1 MIHLLRS
8 YVSYFFTF
16 KPYQGSS
23 FSTFPGSILL
33 FKPFGKFI
41 KFHPQGCLLG
51 QITYKRWVRKDVPL
65 TRLLWRIMWN
75 RKLAEKIETKEK
87 TKKYLKIFKEFLHCK
102 EESDI
107 YLDNFI
113 PSVWQKDGKDY
124 KLLCLVL
131 SFKRYFH
138 NFLLADGSVALF
150 LSARQFV

>member
-1 MIHLLRS
+1 MFKWSFVLYIVILHTEKAWNKFLYTSWFFSHVRKMIHLLRS

-75 RKLAEKIETKEK
+75 RKLAEKMHKRENKE
-87 TKKYLKIFKEFLHCK
+87 IFE
-102 EESDI
+102 
-107 YLDNFI
+107 NFQRI
-113 PSVWQKDGKDY
+113 FALQRRIRH
-124 KLLCLVL
+124 L
-131 SFKRYFH
+131 SW
-138 NFLLADGSVALF
+138 
-150 LSARQFV
+150 

>member
-8 YVSYFFTF
+8 YISYFFTC
-16 KPYQGSS
+16 KPYQGNS
-23 FSTFPGSILL
+23 FKTFPGSILL

-75 RKLAEKIETKEK
+75 RKLAEKCTKEK
-87 TKKYLKIFKEFLHCK
+87 TKKDLKIFKEFLHCK
-102 EESDI
+102 EKLDI

-113 PSVWQKDGKDY
+113 RFVWQKDGEDY
-124 KLLCLVL
+124 KPSCLVL
-131 SFKRYFH
+131 RIKRYFH